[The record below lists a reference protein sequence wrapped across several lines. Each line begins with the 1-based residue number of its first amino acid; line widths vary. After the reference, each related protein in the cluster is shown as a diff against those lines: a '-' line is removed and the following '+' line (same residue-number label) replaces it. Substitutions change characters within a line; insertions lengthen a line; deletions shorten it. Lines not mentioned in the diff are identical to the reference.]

1 MSTDIKLSKAQIYEI
16 SQSGGSFGSW
26 LSKLEKKAL
35 TNISIPLARD
45 NVLVLVSNLNS
56 NAINKFERKTSG
68 EGSLRAGK
76 WFTLFVS
83 KENMNNII
91 KIIKSLE
98 DSDVLIDRVT
108 ETVKLEIKT
117 GRRISWSFVSTF
129 SCFTSATNNF
139 FGSKRYKWNRS
150 SKSRKRIYE

>member
-1 MSTDIKLSKAQIYEI
+1 MSTDTKLSKAQIYKI
-16 SQSGGSFGSW
+16 SQPGGYFGSW

-68 EGSLRAGK
+68 KGSLRAGK
-76 WFTLFVS
+76 WFTLFIS

-98 DSDVLIDRVT
+98 YSGVLIDRVT
-108 ETVKLEIKT
+108 ETVKLLLH
-117 GRRISWSFVSTF
+117 
-129 SCFTSATNNF
+129 
-139 FGSKRYKWNRS
+139 
-150 SKSRKRIYE
+150 